1 MAIKIIFDS
10 QHNAIAPTFVL
21 GTRGGKKLGVI
32 PACNIQVSDR
42 FGSKFELQFDVYK
55 NDNLSLWNKII
66 DFATVWCKEWD
77 VWFEITVE
85 TKDCDGLSKHV
96 SCTSLGEAELSQ
108 VYLYDIQINTEDDIA
123 REDYAPTH
131 LYDAYNPNVSLLDR
145 IMDKVPHYTIEYVE
159 SRLAS
164 IQRTFNFDKKSIY
177 DALQEIAQEIDC
189 LFVINS
195 GTDSNGKIERSISVY
210 DLESY
215 CTVCHKRGTF
225 EHVCPECG
233 SSNILPSYGEDTAVF
248 ISSENLA
255 DEITLSTDTGSVKNC
270 FRLECGDDLMTA
282 TVRNCNPNGSQYI
295 WYISEAMKA
304 DMSDELVEKLN
315 EYNSECYT
323 YENAYEAEFSQ
334 DASEAYNDLIDKYD
348 NSRSTYSNIG
358 TLTGYSAL
366 MNAYYNTIQFEMY
379 LHDEMMPTIE
389 TSVVTAQ
396 TELAKLS
403 NLSLVAVQKLSSA
416 SLSTVTSAVET
427 VAKTMVDQMFKVTIS
442 NASYNSS
449 TNKWTG
455 KFTVTNYYD
464 ETQTATSAS
473 TVQITITD
481 DYSKY
486 VKQRVN
492 SLARKESVSKGLIGI
507 ENLFDFDVALGDFE
521 NEMAK
526 YCLVELKNFHDACEA
541 CVNLLIQQ
549 GVADI
554 KTVGDDVYNEVYLPF
569 YERLNA
575 IEAEI
580 QTREEEIAAVTAIQ
594 SEIESHRQAVQA
606 ALNFENYLGTDL
618 WLEFVAY
625 RREDTYK
632 NDNYI
637 SDGLTDAELFSSAQE
652 FIETAR
658 NEIYKS
664 ATQQHSL
671 SASLKNLLAMK
682 EFEPIVDR
690 FAVGNWIRVK
700 TNGVV
705 YKLRLLSYSIN
716 FDQLESLSVEFS
728 DVKVFANGIT
738 ECVLILNKAVS
749 MSSSYGAVTR
759 QAKKGEQG
767 NKKLGKWVND
777 GLALT
782 NMKIVNDA
790 DNQNISMDNHGMLC
804 REYLPATDSYDDKQ
818 LKVINRGLYVSDD
831 NWQTAKAGV
840 GNFEYV
846 DPRTGDLTEG
856 YGVIADRII
865 GNIVLSEEVGV
876 YNDDA
881 SVTMDSNG
889 LTITTKS
896 PDSEKERRPA
906 LSIRR
911 ETVSGGETAYEQLM
925 YIDDDGDLVLNGSIR
940 INTSA
945 GDSVSTID
953 NLADPTRYDS
963 RIDEKIG
970 DATAQINGRIN
981 DVEDEAK
988 SYADE
993 RLDNYKTE
1001 VGQYMR
1007 YGADG
1012 LTLGVADSDFKTV
1025 IDNQRMAFKEGENV
1039 VAYISNKQL
1048 YIPDVVVQK
1057 SLWLGGYTFIPHED
1071 GGVSLVWQGIN

>member
-1 MAIKIIFDS
+1 MAIKIIFDN
-10 QHNAIAPTFVL
+10 QHNVITPTFVL
-21 GTRGGKKLGVI
+21 GTRSGKKLGVI

-85 TKDCDGLSKHV
+85 TKDSDGLSKHV

-131 LYDAYNPNVSLLDR
+131 LYDANNPNVSLLDR
-145 IMDKVPHYTIEYVE
+145 IMDKVPHYSIAYVE

-177 DALQEIAQEIDC
+177 DAFQEIAQEIDC

-225 EHVCPECG
+225 EHICPECG

-295 WYISEAMKA
+295 WYISDTTKS
-304 DMSDELVEKLN
+304 DMSEELVTKL
-315 EYNSECYT
+315 EDYDSECVT
-323 YENAYEAEFSQ
+323 YENTYIAEFP
-334 DASEAYNDLIDKYD
+334 SELADSYNRIIEKYD
-348 NSRSTYSNIG
+348 PHRERYSNVGI
-358 TLTGYSAL
+358 LTGYAEL
-366 MNAYYNTIQFEMY
+366 MSAYYNTIQLELF
-379 LHDEMMPTIE
+379 LRDEMMPTLE
-389 TSVVTAQ
+389 MTNVTPQ
-396 TELAKLS
+396 TELTKLIN
-403 NLSLVAVQKLSSA
+403 NLSLVAVQKLSGA
-416 SLSTVTSAVET
+416 SLTTATSAVIS
-427 VAKTMVDQMFKVTIS
+427 VAKTMIDSSFKVTATD
-442 NASYNSS
+442 ASFDNQA
-449 TNKWTG
+449 NKWCG
-455 KFTVTNYYD
+455 KFTITNYSD
-464 ETQTATSAS
+464 DSQSVSSESF
-473 TVQITITD
+473 VQINITD
-481 DYSKY
+481 DYGEY

-492 SLARKESVSKGLIGI
+492 ELAKKESTSKDLVGI
-507 ENLFDFDVALGDFE
+507 ENLFSLDVGTSEFRHGVE
-521 NEMAK
+521 N
-526 YCLVELKNFHDACEA
+526 YCLAELKSFHDACEA
-541 CVNLLIQQ
+541 CINLLIQQ
-549 GVADI
+549 GVADK
-554 KTVGDDVYNEVYLPF
+554 KTIGDDLYNDVYILYYDKLTI
-569 YERLNA
+569 LQD
-575 IEAEI
+575 EI
-580 QTREEEIAAVTAIQ
+580 QTRE
-594 SEIESHRQAVQA
+594 SEISTVGAVQLEINHHREIVHS
-606 ALNFENYLGTDL
+606 ALNLENYLGTDM

-637 SDGLTDAELFSSAQE
+637 SDGLSDAEIFDYAQE
-652 FIETAR
+652 FIATAK
-658 NEIYKS
+658 NEIFKS

-682 EFEPIVDR
+682 EFEPIVDK
-690 FAVGNWIRVK
+690 FSVGNWIRIKIDRAVF
-700 TNGVV
+700 
-705 YKLRLLSYSIN
+705 KLRLLSYSIN
-716 FDQLESLSVEFS
+716 FDSLENLSVEFS
-728 DVKVFANGIT
+728 DVRVYADGVT
-738 ECVLILNKAVS
+738 ECASILNKAAS

-767 NKKLGKWVND
+767 NKKLGKWVSD

-831 NWQTAKAGV
+831 NWRTAKAGV

-846 DPRTGDLTEG
+846 DPRTGELTEG
-856 YGVIADRII
+856 YGVIADRIV
-865 GNIVLSEEVGV
+865 GNIILSEEVGV

-889 LTITTKS
+889 LTITTKPVES
-896 PDSEKERRPA
+896 DEISHSALLIQKEVASENDIDYDP
-906 LSIRR
+906 
-911 ETVSGGETAYEQLM
+911 LM
-925 YIDDDGDLVLNGSIR
+925 YIDDNGNLVIKGTVRVVTGRDTNI
-940 INTSA
+940 
-945 GDSVSTID
+945 STMD
-953 NLADPTRYDS
+953 DLADPSRITN
-963 RIDEKIG
+963 RIDEAVENTKSII
-970 DATAQINGRIN
+970 DTAKA
-981 DVEDEAK
+981 EAK
-988 SYADE
+988 NHANDILNSYKAD
-993 RLDNYKTE
+993 
-1001 VGQYMR
+1001 VGQYMNFDD
-1007 YGADG
+1007 DG
-1012 LTLGVADSDFKTV
+1012 LTIGAINSGFKTV
-1025 IDNQRMAFKEGENV
+1025 IDNQRLAFTDNENEV
-1039 VAYISNKQL
+1039 MAYITNKQL
-1048 YIPDVVVQK
+1048 YIPNAVIQK
-1057 SLWLGGYTFIPHED
+1057 SLWLGGYAFVPNGED
-1071 GGVSLVWQGIN
+1071 GGVSLVWQGI

>member
-21 GTRGGKKLGVI
+21 GTRSGKKLGVI

-123 REDYAPTH
+123 RENYVPTH
-131 LYDAYNPNVSLLDR
+131 LYDANNPNVSLLDR

-177 DALQEIAQEIDC
+177 DAFQEIAQEIDC

-195 GTDSNGKIERSISVY
+195 GTDSNGKIKRSISVY

-334 DASEAYNDLIDKYD
+334 DASGAYNDLIDKYD
-348 NSRSTYSNIG
+348 NSRSTYPNIG

-473 TVQITITD
+473 TVQIIITD

-526 YCLVELKNFHDACEA
+526 YCLTELKNFHDACET

-580 QTREEEIAAVTAIQ
+580 QTREEEIAAVTALQ

-606 ALNFENYLGTDL
+606 ALNFENYLGTAL

-652 FIETAR
+652 FIKTAR

-671 SASLKNLLAMK
+671 SASLKNLLVMK
-682 EFEPIVDR
+682 EFESIVDK

-700 TNGVV
+700 ANDVV

-728 DVKVFANGIT
+728 DVRVFANGIT
-738 ECVLILNKAVS
+738 ECASILNKAAS

-804 REYLPATDSYDDKQ
+804 REYLPATDTYDDKQ

-831 NWQTAKAGV
+831 NWRTAKAGV

-846 DPRTGDLTEG
+846 DPRTGELTEG
-856 YGVIADRII
+856 YGVIADRIV

-889 LTITTKS
+889 LTITAKS
-896 PDSEKERRPA
+896 VASDEISHTALLIQKEVA
-906 LSIRR
+906 
-911 ETVSGGETAYEQLM
+911 SGNEIDYEPLM
-925 YIDDDGDLVLNGSIR
+925 YIDDDGNLVINGTVRVVTGKDANI
-940 INTSA
+940 
-945 GDSVSTID
+945 STMD
-953 NLADPTRYDS
+953 DLADPSRITN
-963 RIDEKIG
+963 RIDEAVENTKSII
-970 DATAQINGRIN
+970 DAAKA
-981 DVEDEAK
+981 EAK
-988 SYADE
+988 NHANNILNSYKAD
-993 RLDNYKTE
+993 
-1001 VGQYMR
+1001 VGQYMNFDD
-1007 YGADG
+1007 DG
-1012 LTLGVADSDFKTV
+1012 LTIGAINSGFKTV
-1025 IDNQRMAFKEGENV
+1025 IDNQRLAFTDNENEV
-1039 VAYISNKQL
+1039 MAYITNKQL
-1048 YIPDVVVQK
+1048 YIPNAVIQK
-1057 SLWLGGYTFIPHED
+1057 SLWLGGYAFVPNGED
-1071 GGVSLVWQGIN
+1071 GGVSLVWQGV